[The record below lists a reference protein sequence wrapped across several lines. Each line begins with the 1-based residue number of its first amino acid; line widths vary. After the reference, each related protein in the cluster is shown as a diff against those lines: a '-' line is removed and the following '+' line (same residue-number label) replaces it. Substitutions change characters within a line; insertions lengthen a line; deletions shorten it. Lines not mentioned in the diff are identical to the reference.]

1 MSELTNYERETI
13 ISYNEAEET
22 ANVHTHNK
30 TLRRK
35 LEKLAADRPKECR
48 LEKVSRF
55 YKAVDYTVPKA
66 WVRIYPPRQISEE
79 QRVAMAEKL
88 KTANL
93 RRKTPTVHGV
103 GDGLAVETS
112 KDTSEESAA
121 VDGLQIRQK
130 ESEL

>member
-1 MSELTNYERETI
+1 MSELTGYERETI
-13 ISYNEAEET
+13 ISYNEAEKT

-35 LEKLAADRPKECR
+35 LEKLVADRPEECR

-55 YKAVDYTVPKA
+55 YEAVDYTVPKV

-88 KTANL
+88 KMANL
-93 RRKTPTVHGV
+93 RRKTPTVHGIR
-103 GDGLAVETS
+103 DGLTVETS

-121 VDGLQIRQK
+121 IDGL
-130 ESEL
+130 